1 MFKLIYTQE
10 LKRRM
15 LSEKNLLLLDVRQ
28 EYEHQEFCLPGSI
41 LIPLDQLAERVDEL
55 DEYREQELIVYCKAG
70 VRSAYACQILL
81 AHQFTNLYNLADGIL
96 AW

>member
-41 LIPLDQLAERVDEL
+41 LIPLDQLADRVAEL
-55 DEYREQELIVYCKAG
+55 DEYRGQELIVYCKAG

>member
-81 AHQFTNLYNLADGIL
+81 AHQFTNLYNLADGVQ